1 MSAARVEPSWMT
13 ADRDKAKARLE
24 SMKWPQTSEERWRR
38 TDVSR
43 LSLDSYTVNSN
54 GYSEAGLA
62 ATPREVDC
70 GPHAGILRF
79 DAGRCTECALNGFC
93 KQRGV
98 RLLPLSL
105 ALEEFESP
113 LRTLFAERLESL
125 EDRFGAWHAW
135 TWSHGAFLFVPRGV
149 EVPEPFLL
157 EMTEAGSGIVSSPH
171 VTVVLEEGA
180 RACVVQRLLES
191 GSGSGSAGPGLLC
204 NAGIDLSLGA
214 ASGVKYFEE
223 QRLGSR
229 SLYFRETRAH
239 LEKDASFA
247 GLEVSL
253 GSRVVKTDS
262 EATMNGR
269 GADVH
274 LRGLYFC
281 GRDQHMDIASVQR
294 HNAPSASSRAYYKG
308 AVDSGGRTVFQGLIE
323 VAKSASGTDAFL
335 TNRNLI
341 LGDAARADSIPTLKI
356 GNNDVKCSHGS
367 TTGRLSDEELFYLE
381 SRGLSRVEAREML
394 VIGYFEELLDEAPE
408 GMRESSIGAVRE
420 RLQQAARQERAA

>member
-1 MSAARVEPSWMT
+1 MSAARVEPSWM
-13 ADRDKAKARLE
+13 AEGRDKAKARFQ

-43 LSLDSYTVNSN
+43 LSLESFTASSN
-54 GYSEAGLA
+54 GYSAAGLA

-70 GPHAGILRF
+70 GPNAGILRF
-79 DAGRCTECALNGFC
+79 DAGRCTECALSGFC
-93 KQRGV
+93 KERGV

-105 ALEEFESP
+105 ALEEFENP
-113 LRTLFAERLESL
+113 LRALFTERLEGL
-125 EDRFGAWHAW
+125 ADRFAAWHAW

-149 EVPEPFLL
+149 EVPEPFLV
-157 EMTEAGSGIVSSPH
+157 EMTETGSGLVCSPH

-180 RACVVQRLLES
+180 RASVVQRLLEAES
-191 GSGSGSAGPGLLC
+191 GSGAAGQGLLC
-204 NAGIDLSLGA
+204 NAGIDLSLGP
-214 ASGVKYFEE
+214 ASGLKYFEE
-223 QRLGSR
+223 QKLGRR
-229 SLYFRETRAH
+229 SLYFRGARARV
-239 LEKDASFA
+239 EKDASFS

-253 GSRVVKTDS
+253 GGRIVKTDA
-262 EATMNGR
+262 EALLNGR

-294 HNAPSASSRAYYKG
+294 HNSPSASSRAFYKG

-323 VAKSASGTDAFL
+323 VATGASGTDAFL
-335 TNRNLI
+335 SNRNLI

-381 SRGLSRVEAREML
+381 SRGLSQVEAREML
-394 VIGYFEELLDEAPE
+394 VTGYFEELLADAPE
-408 GMRESSIGAVRE
+408 GLRESTIGVVRQ
-420 RLQQAARQERAA
+420 RLQQAA